1 MQKKRRQTPAKKTE
15 ATASEGEELYQQ
27 SRVGRHGKDLE
38 GVSGPNLQEVGGKY
52 DEHKIESIIK
62 NSSGN
67 MPKGL
72 VEDNEAA
79 VIAKW
84 LSEKSKIKT
93 SLPSAGKDVFMP

>member
-1 MQKKRRQTPAKKTE
+1 MQKKKTDTGDKTE

-38 GVSGPNLQEVGGKY
+38 GVS
-52 DEHKIESIIK
+52 KISISK
-62 NSSGN
+62 RSEANTMNTKLKALLKTSSGN

-72 VEDNEAA
+72 VDDNEAA

-84 LSEKSKIKT
+84 LSEKK
-93 SLPSAGKDVFMP
+93 

>member
-1 MQKKRRQTPAKKTE
+1 MQKKKTDTGDKTE

-62 NSSGN
+62 NGRGN

-72 VEDNEAA
+72 VDDNEAA